1 MLPETLERRQVARR
15 LRIVAQS
22 VIASSAGAKRFKRF
36 IECGNVP
43 YSKEDMISLNYS
55 PSTDEAFTGGLS
67 SCGSTWLCP
76 ECSSKVMAY
85 RCKSVQTAITK
96 WCAESPENAVY
107 MVTLTQSHN
116 LKDKLKN
123 MLPAQA
129 DALSRFWSNGS
140 VKRLMKSIGLGFR
153 ISTLEIT
160 YGRNTGWHPHRHI
173 LLFCKRVSDV
183 AVFEVKLRSYWWSA
197 LSSVDCKG
205 NDYALRVDGGAYAS
219 EYVTK
224 LAKEVTLSSL
234 KRSPDGF
241 TRYTPFALLAYISE
255 YRKDK
260 QAIQWA
266 YDAFREYAETTK
278 GRHAFQFSKG
288 FSEYFNIE
296 EVTDE
301 NIAALHPEDSQFV
314 GGLSF
319 ALYKEIRCNSEV
331 FWGMIDLVS
340 VSRDMAQV
348 TDYLRRH
355 GYAVS
360 HCVVDDFGREK
371 VVQNAA

>member
-1 MLPETLERRQVARR
+1 MLPETLERRRAARR

-22 VIASSAGAKRFKRF
+22 VIASSADAKRFKRF

-55 PSTDEAFTGGLS
+55 PASDEAFAGGLS

-76 ECSSKVMAY
+76 ECSAKVMAF
-85 RCKSVQTAITK
+85 RCKSVQSAIMK
-96 WCAESPENAVY
+96 WCSESSDNAVY
-107 MVTLTQSHN
+107 MVTLTQSHT

-129 DALSRFWSNGS
+129 DALTRFWASGS
-140 VKRLMKSIGLGFR
+140 VKRLMRSIGLGFR
-153 ISTLEIT
+153 VSTLEIT
-160 YGRNTGWHPHRHI
+160 FGKNSGWHPHRHI

-183 AVFEVKLRSYWWSA
+183 SVFEAKLRSYWWSA
-197 LSSVDCKG
+197 LASVDCKG
-205 NDYALRVDGGAYAS
+205 NDFALRVDGGAYAA

-241 TRYTPFALLAYISE
+241 TRYTPFALLAYIAE
-255 YRKDK
+255 NRKSKED
-260 QAIQWA
+260 IQWA

-288 FSEYFNIE
+288 FSERFEIE
-296 EVTDE
+296 ELSDE
-301 NIAALHPEDSQFV
+301 NIAALHPEDSKFV

-319 ALYKEIRCNSEV
+319 ALYKEIRCNSDV
-331 FWGMIDLVS
+331 YWGMIDLVS
-340 VSRDMAQV
+340 KTRDMGQV
-348 TDYLRRH
+348 VAFLRKN
-355 GYAVS
+355 GYGVE
-360 HCVVDDFGREK
+360 HCIVDDMGREK
-371 VVQNAA
+371 VVKNAA